1 MKKLDNNKSF
11 GTAEKMSEVEVK
23 RVPKKRFVG
32 KRENAATSADGSLVK
47 SEY

>member
-1 MKKLDNNKSF
+1 
-11 GTAEKMSEVEVK
+11 MSEVEVK

-47 SEY
+47 SECW